1 MTTSS
6 KKTPNAIP
14 KRIMAHA
21 VLFGV
26 VVSVVAPGTPA
37 GAKAKKPKLSA
48 KKVTVTEGKTKTK
61 LSRAGKKAKVTW
73 KTSNKK
79 AVKVSKKTK
88 TSCKIKGVKKGT
100 ATVSCSV
107 RLDKK
112 TYKLKCKVT
121 VAKKKIVNAPS
132 ILAAYKDIIP
142 NMGAAVN
149 YGSSAPRE
157 LRKNNTLA
165 FIKKHFNSFTLE
177 NEMKPDNILG
187 FKSKTMTV
195 AEAKAAGYYIPEN
208 YSEPTVPQLNY
219 REVDGAM
226 EVAAKNGLR
235 MRAHT
240 LVWHSQ
246 TPSWFFQKSYDSS
259 SSVVSTQTMDARLD
273 FYVHNVMAHV
283 MEKEKALTG
292 SAGSIV
298 YAWDVVNEYLHRG
311 SFGKT
316 VWDSVY
322 GNMGA
327 SPSYVK
333 KSVPGRIWRPQKL

>member
-48 KKVTVTEGKTKTK
+48 KKVTVTEGKTKTIK

-132 ILAAYKDIIP
+132 ILAAYKDIIQTW
-142 NMGAAVN
+142 
-149 YGSSAPRE
+149 APPLITE
-157 LRKNNTLA
+157 VPLRGNCAKTTPWRLS
-165 FIKKHFNSFTLE
+165 K
-177 NEMKPDNILG
+177 NIL
-187 FKSKTMTV
+187 TV
-195 AEAKAAGYYIPEN
+195 
-208 YSEPTVPQLNY
+208 
-219 REVDGAM
+219 
-226 EVAAKNGLR
+226 
-235 MRAHT
+235 
-240 LVWHSQ
+240 
-246 TPSWFFQKSYDSS
+246 
-259 SSVVSTQTMDARLD
+259 
-273 FYVHNVMAHV
+273 
-283 MEKEKALTG
+283 
-292 SAGSIV
+292 
-298 YAWDVVNEYLHRG
+298 LHW
-311 SFGKT
+311 K
-316 VWDSVY
+316 
-322 GNMGA
+322 M
-327 SPSYVK
+327 K
-333 KSVPGRIWRPQKL
+333 

>member
-48 KKVTVTEGKTKTK
+48 KKVTVTEGKTKTIK

-259 SSVVSTQTMDARLD
+259 SSVVST
-273 FYVHNVMAHV
+273 
-283 MEKEKALTG
+283 
-292 SAGSIV
+292 
-298 YAWDVVNEYLHRG
+298 
-311 SFGKT
+311 
-316 VWDSVY
+316 
-322 GNMGA
+322 
-327 SPSYVK
+327 
-333 KSVPGRIWRPQKL
+333 